1 MRLKIKFQTAMQNY
15 EHIGAE
21 ASIYIDQNDKN
32 SNVAEKIKRDVRE
45 EDIKYVEQ
53 NFWQKLASLKGKHSF
68 KRDLL
73 ALYRFMKDPTV
84 SLLKKAVAIG
94 ALLYFILPLDS
105 IPDLS
110 PIIGFLDDI
119 GIVAMAVKYLSN
131 EIKRYY

>member
-1 MRLKIKFQTAMQNY
+1 MQNY

-32 SNVAEKIKRDVRE
+32 SNVAEKLKRDVRE

>member
-1 MRLKIKFQTAMQNY
+1 MKNY

-21 ASIYIDQNDKN
+21 ASIYIDQNDKI
-32 SNVAEKIKRDVRE
+32 SNIVEKIAHDVRE

-68 KRDLL
+68 KKDLL
-73 ALYRFMKDPTV
+73 ALYRFMKDPAV
-84 SLLKKAVAIG
+84 SFLKKAIAIG